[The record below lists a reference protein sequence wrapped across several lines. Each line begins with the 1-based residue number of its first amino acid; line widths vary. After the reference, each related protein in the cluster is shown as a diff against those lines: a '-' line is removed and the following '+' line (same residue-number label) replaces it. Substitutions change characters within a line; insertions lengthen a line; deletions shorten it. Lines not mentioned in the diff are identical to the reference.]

1 MIDHPDVLNKL
12 KGIPLFAEIRDTD
25 KNMQTLLRFC
35 TMRTYKNGSTVFS
48 EGESGSEMFIV
59 YSGSVEI
66 LKRTRAGDT
75 YTVARLK
82 AEHNVFFGELA
93 LIDDDTRSATVLA
106 MENSEFVVISKQD
119 FLELGASHPAIA
131 LSITR
136 AIARILASRLRKTT
150 GDMIT
155 IFDALLD
162 EIK

>member
-1 MIDHPDVLNKL
+1 MIDDLAVLSKL
-12 KGIPLFAEIRDTD
+12 KSIPLFADIRHTD
-25 KNMQTLLRFC
+25 ETMQTLLRFC
-35 TMRTYKNGSTVFS
+35 TMRTYKKGTVIVN

-59 YSGSVEI
+59 YTGSVEI

-75 YTVARLK
+75 YTVARLN

-106 MENSEFVVISKQD
+106 LENSEFVIISKQD
-119 FLELGASHPAIA
+119 FLQLGTSHPAIA

-155 IFDALLD
+155 IFDALLN